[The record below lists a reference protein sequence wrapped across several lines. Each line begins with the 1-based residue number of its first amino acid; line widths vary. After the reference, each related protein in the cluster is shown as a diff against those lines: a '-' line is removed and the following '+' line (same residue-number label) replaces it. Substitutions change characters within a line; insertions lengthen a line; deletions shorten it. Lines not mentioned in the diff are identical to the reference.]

1 MVGIGAGVEIRQV
14 ATVTGIGCSG
24 IISVVAGVAVSSNGN
39 MPARKRING
48 IVVKG
53 RR

>member
-1 MVGIGAGVEIRQV
+1 MVGIGAGVEICL
-14 ATVTGIGCSG
+14 VTAGTGVGCSG
-24 IISVVAGVAVSSNGN
+24 IISVVAGVAVIGNGN

-53 RR
+53 RK